1 MMKFIKLVRS
11 RVVSDS
17 DKVVY
22 SRINNHAEYI
32 AALRNK
38 LREEA
43 DEYIDDP
50 CIEELAD
57 VYEALLALASDD
69 LGVSWSR
76 VEDVATEKRERKG
89 VFNGRMALYLEGP
102 DR

>member
-1 MMKFIKLVRS
+1 MKFIKLVRTK
-11 RVVSDS
+11 VASDQ
-17 DKVVY
+17 DTVVY

-32 AALRNK
+32 TALRNK

-50 CIEELAD
+50 SIEELAD
-57 VYEALLALASDD
+57 AFEALLTLAGED
-69 LGVSWSR
+69 LRVPWSR
-76 VEDVATEKRERKG
+76 VEEVATEKRIRKG
-89 VFNGRMALYLEGP
+89 TFSGRMALYLEGP